1 MQTGTDASILASYDV
16 RRIVPSP
23 SAGEARR

>member
-23 SAGEARR
+23 SAGRTSR